1 MKVLCIGSAVMDIA
15 ATPIEN
21 SVNWKEKQRISDIR
35 ILPGGDA
42 VNQSI
47 HLADFRVDTALCAC
61 TGDDSTGQMLRAA
74 LQERNVDVSFV
85 RSKEGIRTGT
95 AMLLSY
101 P

>member
-15 ATPIEN
+15 ATPIED

-47 HLADFRVDTALCAC
+47 HLAVFGWIRHYVHAQEMTAPARC
-61 TGDDSTGQMLRAA
+61 
-74 LQERNVDVSFV
+74 
-85 RSKEGIRTGT
+85 
-95 AMLLSY
+95 
-101 P
+101 